1 MRRMKVGDL
10 DLDTSIDIQRR
21 RKMRMAEIANASGS
35 SFNEDESIFSK
46 DNMDKF
52 STNKRVDLKR
62 NDRKNI
68 QNIGAGTRC
77 RGCGTLYFCWTPKCG
92 VCGDAMHF
100 NLGHHSVG
108 RRGL

>member
-1 MRRMKVGDL
+1 MARMKVQEI

-35 SFNEDESIFSK
+35 SFDESESLFSK
-46 DNMDKF
+46 SNMDKF
-52 STNKRVDLKR
+52 STNKKVEVKR
-62 NDRKNI
+62 NERKNI
-68 QNIGAGTRC
+68 QNIGSGTRC

-100 NLGHHSVG
+100 NLGSHI
-108 RRGL
+108 R